1 MMGVLMFDSFSVS
14 RFAVVTLA
22 GLLVSASAQAQTMYR
37 CGATY
42 QDRPCAGVESKPV
55 GSHVRQAAGQSV
67 GAASID
73 PVCAARGTAAQKL
86 MWEKESGRT
95 LDEQLTKPGADV
107 GLARNVYGRRGSSL
121 DVRRAIEAD
130 CVKEMDQA
138 NEAAALLKAASKVQ
152 QPSAAGGIGNQVPSG
167 GVGVASAGAQPQVED
182 VAARKAATKA
192 TTCSTLAT
200 ELSELNQAQRTGGD
214 AAHMDVLAARVRDT
228 QSRKRA
234 AGC

>member
-1 MMGVLMFDSFSVS
+1 MFDRSVLWRVAAVVLSVMSVS
-14 RFAVVTLA
+14 VV
-22 GLLVSASAQAQTMYR
+22 GHAQTMYR

-42 QDRPCAGVESKPV
+42 QDRPCSGVDSKPV
-55 GSHVRQAAGQSV
+55 GGHIRQAAGQSV
-67 GAASID
+67 GASSID

-95 LDEQLTKPGADV
+95 LDEQLAKPGADL

-130 CVKEMDQA
+130 CVKEMEQA
-138 NEAAALLKAASKVQ
+138 SQAAALLNAAGKVQ
-152 QPSAAGGIGNQVPSG
+152 QPGVAVPAGSPLQVPPG
-167 GVGVASAGAQPQVED
+167 GVGVASAGGSPSAEE
-182 VAARKAATKA
+182 VAARKAAAKA
-192 TTCSTLAT
+192 ATCASLAT
-200 ELSELNQAQRTGGD
+200 GLDELNQAQRTGGD

>member
-1 MMGVLMFDSFSVS
+1 MADWSSWWRVA
-14 RFAVVTLA
+14 AVVLSVM
-22 GLLVSASAQAQTMYR
+22 LASAEASAQTMYR

-42 QDRPCAGVESKPV
+42 QDRPCSGVDSKPV
-55 GSHVRQAAGQSV
+55 GNHVRQAAGQSV

-95 LDEQLTKPGADV
+95 LDEQLAKPGVDT

-121 DVRRAIEAD
+121 DVRRAVEAD
-130 CVKEMDQA
+130 CIKEMEQA

-152 QPSAAGGIGNQVPSG
+152 QPAAVSPGNQALAPAGSLP
-167 GVGVASAGAQPQVED
+167 GVASTSVQPAAD
-182 VAARKAATKA
+182 DAAARKAAKA
-192 TTCSTLAT
+192 TACAALST
-200 ELSELNQAQRTGGD
+200 ELSELTQAQRTGGD
-214 AAHMDVLAARVRDT
+214 AARMDVLAARVRDT

>member
-1 MMGVLMFDSFSVS
+1 MADQFWVGRVAAVALSACLMP
-14 RFAVVTLA
+14 VV
-22 GLLVSASAQAQTMYR
+22 GHAQTMYR

-42 QDRPCAGVESKPV
+42 QDRPCNGVDSKPV

-73 PVCAARGTAAQKL
+73 PVCEARGTAAQKL

-95 LDEQLTKPGADV
+95 LSEQLAKPGADAN
-107 GLARNVYGRRGSSL
+107 LARNVYGRRGSSL

-152 QPSAAGGIGNQVPSG
+152 QPGVAAAGGGNQALAPSG
-167 GVGVASAGAQPQVED
+167 GVGVASAGAQPSADEL
-182 VAARKAATKA
+182 ASRKAAAKA
-192 TTCSTLAT
+192 AACAAVTT
-200 ELSELNQAQRTGGD
+200 ELNELTQAQRTGGD
-214 AAHMDVLAARVRDT
+214 AAHMDVLAARVRDA

-234 AGC
+234 AAC

>member
-1 MMGVLMFDSFSVS
+1 MFDSFSVS
-14 RFAVVTLA
+14 RLAVVTLA

-42 QDRPCAGVESKPV
+42 QDRPCAGAESKPV

-67 GAASID
+67 GVASID

-95 LDEQLTKPGADV
+95 LDEQLTKPGADI

-152 QPSAAGGIGNQVPSG
+152 QPSAAGGIGNQVASPSG

-192 TTCSTLAT
+192 ATCATLAT
-200 ELSELNQAQRTGGD
+200 ELNELNQAQRTGGD
-214 AAHMDVLAARVRDT
+214 AARMDVLAARVRDT

>member
-1 MMGVLMFDSFSVS
+1 MADRSMSWRVAAVVFSVMWVP
-14 RFAVVTLA
+14 AVV
-22 GLLVSASAQAQTMYR
+22 GAQTMYR

-42 QDRPCAGVESKPV
+42 QDRPCNGVDSKPV

-95 LDEQLTKPGADV
+95 LDEQLTKPGADI

-121 DVRRAIEAD
+121 EVRRAIEAE
-130 CVKEMDQA
+130 CVKEMEQA

-152 QPSAAGGIGNQVPSG
+152 QPGIAGGAGNQVPLPSG
-167 GVGVASAGAQPQVED
+167 GVGVASSGAQPQVED

-192 TTCSTLAT
+192 ATCASLAT

>member
-1 MMGVLMFDSFSVS
+1 MVDRVSVRRLAVMALSVLFVP
-14 RFAVVTLA
+14 VV
-22 GLLVSASAQAQTMYR
+22 GHAQTMFR

-42 QDRPCAGVESKPV
+42 QDRPCNGVDSKPV

-73 PVCAARGTAAQKL
+73 PVCAARGAAAQKL

-95 LDEQLTKPGADV
+95 LDEQLAKPRADV

-121 DVRRAIEAD
+121 EVRRAIEAD
-130 CVKEMDQA
+130 CVKEMEQA
-138 NEAAALLKAASKVQ
+138 NDAAALLRAASKAQ
-152 QPSAAGGIGNQVPSG
+152 QPAVAGAASAQPMGPTG
-167 GVGVASAGAQPQVED
+167 GVGVTSSAGAQPSVDEA
-182 VAARKAATKA
+182 AARKAAAKA
-192 TTCSTLAT
+192 ATCADLKT
-200 ELSELNQAQRTGGD
+200 ELNDLTQAQRTGGD
-214 AAHMDVLAARVRDT
+214 AARMDVLAARVRDT

>member
-1 MMGVLMFDSFSVS
+1 MADRSVLWHVA
-14 RFAVVTLA
+14 AVVLSVMSVPA
-22 GLLVSASAQAQTMYR
+22 VGWAQTMYR

-42 QDRPCAGVESKPV
+42 QDRPCNGVDSKPV

-67 GAASID
+67 GAPSID
-73 PVCAARGTAAQKL
+73 PVCGARGTAAQKL

-95 LDEQLTKPGADV
+95 LDEQLAKPGADV

-130 CVKEMDQA
+130 CVKEMEQA
-138 NEAAALLKAASKVQ
+138 NEAAALLRAAGKVQ
-152 QPSAAGGIGNQVPSG
+152 QPGAAAPVGNHAPAPLG
-167 GVGVASAGAQPQVED
+167 GVGVASAGAQPSAED
-182 VAARKAATKA
+182 AAARKAATKA
-192 TTCSTLAT
+192 ATCASLASDLG
-200 ELSELNQAQRTGGD
+200 ELTQAQRAGGD
-214 AAHMDVLAARVRDT
+214 AARMDVLAARVRDT